1 MEKIPTDQFL
11 AFCRELEGLE
21 LVTIARKRKFSV
33 LVTQEGLEFLVSGTG
48 NRRKHTLSYV
58 ESFNKRF
65 AELNDDDA
73 FFARNYNDFTANA
86 SYQLA
91 LVNLFIKMKR
101 IFLGLSNCKAG

>member
-11 AFCRELEGLE
+11 AFCRELEGFE
-21 LVTIARKRKFSV
+21 LTTMARKTKFSV
-33 LVTQEGLEFLVSGTG
+33 FVTEEGLEFLVSGTG

-73 FFARNYNDFTANA
+73 LLAGNYNDLTANA

-91 LVNLFIKMKR
+91 LVNLFIRMKGV
-101 IFLGLSNCKAG
+101 FLGLSNCKA